1 MRLTIEILGA
11 EGMSVLG
18 LGGGEGER
26 GGGVL
31 LYNLIFTVPAYQI
44 LYKII

>member
-18 LGGGEGER
+18 LGGGRGREGE
-26 GGGVL
+26 GFCF
-31 LYNLIFTVPAYQI
+31 IT
-44 LYKII
+44 

>member
-18 LGGGEGER
+18 LGGGGGGGGER
-26 GGGVL
+26 GRGSAL
-31 LYNLIFTVPAYQI
+31 
-44 LYKII
+44 